1 MKKQLRRMTA
11 GIAAAAMLLAPVST
25 EGTFPS
31 GDASPAELTAQA
43 GDFDYLFAPI
53 TGTCGEDVT
62 YSFDMSSGVLTI
74 SGSGKMDKGPRDAY
88 YEASWYTSDMAS
100 SVKEVVIEEGI
111 TNIPDNA
118 FAGHNNLTKITIPD
132 TVTSIGKNA
141 FGNGWVGDLVF
152 SGDMLVGGT
161 TCSSLTSIEIP
172 DSVTSI
178 DERAFY
184 GCTALE
190 KITFPKN
197 LQSIGKEAFLYCM
210 KLPSADISGVTEIPE
225 SAFEECRSLETI
237 KLSGKLETI
246 SEAAFR
252 NCQKL
257 DGVTLPD
264 TLTGIGKSAFASCTS
279 LSEIHIP
286 ESVTELGDM
295 AFGNCTNLQAANIP
309 SAFTSVPY
317 GLFVGDERLDN
328 VKLPEGTTSIGG
340 YAFWKNGMTKLV
352 LPDSVT
358 SVGEFAYAK
367 CEKLTDVTI
376 PETLTDFGCNSFT
389 GSAWHLSVYEEE
401 PLIVN
406 GVLLSLKHHNSVPT
420 YIPDGVQAIA
430 GGSADM
436 VTVFEITKTKA
447 GKLKQKIVIPE
458 SVTRIDE
465 HAFWSEEL
473 EKDAASV
480 LQYQDGITIYGKP
493 GSYAETWA
501 GEHNLKFKDVAELP
515 ADSAAEPAETT
526 APVIETELLV
536 TSTTVTG
543 PVYTKPA
550 TSTTFRPAS
559 TTTAAA
565 TTVTTTVKPADSA
578 DAVLGDVNGDAAID
592 ILDVIALNKFLLGSE
607 TFSDAQK
614 TAADVDGNSVIDST
628 DSLNI
633 LKYVVELISSFDSVP
648 VPQDT
653 TESAP
658 PETTEPASQETAPS
672 PAANRKLTDAEVQF
686 KPSANASV
694 EWETYSDEDVT
705 LQYPK
710 GWEVKC
716 STQDLQLC
724 YEVTD
729 PKTGICWTYSDLVIT
744 FYADQTSVDNC
755 KTLLPDFKLYEVLP
769 EGSAQAFYELLY
781 GPAFNQNVASSTVT
795 SSEALGKSPLKQVLE
810 STGSGDLLNEVD
822 YSAVTMDVTLA
833 GDAGKEM
840 ELLGVAGASY
850 NKLAPLTGLTAEPLD
865 LSTYFI
871 YGARCYLAPKGELSN
886 WTPVLDK
893 SITSLKTTEAYEK
906 KVAQRIKEQSDALA
920 KASLSKS
927 TVSTSDTADMMYDS
941 WKKRQESQ
949 DCQAQK
955 WSDYTLG
962 YDRVYDTQTGDTYR
976 ASYGFMDNYDG
987 SRYRAAT
994 GSEYLQPVQGTFDF
1008 SIDGSGN
1015 ITFTDP

>member
-141 FGNGWVGDLVF
+141 FGNGWLGDLVLAG
-152 SGDMLVGGT
+152 STMIGGQ
-161 TCSSLTSIEIP
+161 TCSKLTEIDIP

-190 KITFPKN
+190 QIRFPKN
-197 LQSIGKEAFLYCM
+197 LESIGKEVFSHCD
-210 KLPSADISGVTEIPE
+210 KLKAADIPGVTNIPE
-225 SAFEECRSLETI
+225 RAFEECRSLETLN
-237 KLSGKLETI
+237 LSEKLETI
-246 SEAAFR
+246 GEAAFQS
-252 NCQKL
+252 CEAL
-257 DGVTLPD
+257 ESVTLPD
-264 TLTGIGKSAFASCTS
+264 TLTSIGNAAFASCTS
-279 LSEIHIP
+279 LQTANLPSKLTAVPAELFAGDK
-286 ESVTELGDM
+286 SLGDV
-295 AFGNCTNLQAANIP
+295 AIP
-309 SAFTSVPY
+309 DGV
-317 GLFVGDERLDN
+317 
-328 VKLPEGTTSIGG
+328 TSIGDA
-340 YAFWKNGMTKLV
+340 AFKETAITKLDI
-352 LPDSVT
+352 PDSVT
-358 SVGEFAYAK
+358 SIGDYAFRNCAQLEEIHIPAGVTEFGA
-367 CEKLTDVTI
+367 L
-376 PETLTDFGCNSFT
+376 PFRS
-389 GSAWHLSVYEEE
+389 SAWENEIWETEMVVVNNVLIDGMHLSPSPHYV
-401 PLIVN
+401 
-406 GVLLSLKHHNSVPT
+406 
-420 YIPDGVQAIA
+420 PDGVTAIV
-430 GGSADM
+430 GGTLDLRENIMDSNYDAKMDQ
-436 VTVFEITKTKA
+436 VF
-447 GKLKQKIVIPE
+447 VIPE
-458 SVTRIDE
+458 SVTKIDDY
-465 HAFWSEEL
+465 AFWS
-473 EKDAASV
+473 KDKETVAHQSP
-480 LQYQDGITIYGKP
+480 YGEDSITLCGKP
-493 GSYAETWA
+493 GSYAQTWA
-501 GEHNLKFKDVAELP
+501 EEHGVLFKDVAEMP
-515 ADSAAEPAETT
+515 AVTPTEPAETT
-526 APVIETELLV
+526 APVIETEPLV

-578 DAVLGDVNGDAAID
+578 DAVLGDVNGDGEID

-607 TFSDAQK
+607 TFSNAQK

-648 VPQDT
+648 VPQNT

-658 PETTEPASQETAPS
+658 PETTEPASQETVPS

-694 EWETYSDEDVT
+694 EWETYSDEDIT

-781 GPAFNQNVASSTVT
+781 DPAFNQNVASSTVT